1 MYEHGGRLYG
11 GKGLFAFKEKF
22 APRWEPQYVLYPAR
36 RDVPRVIVALLRA
49 WYGQAASEP
58 GV

>member
-1 MYEHGGRLYG
+1 MMYEHGGRLYG

-36 RDVPRVIVALLRA
+36 RDVRRVIVALLRA
-49 WYGQAASEP
+49 WYG
-58 GV
+58 